1 MNYFFAVAVGIFI
14 AFDII
19 TGLLKAIKHGNVKS
33 AIMKEGLLSKF
44 SEVIIL
50 VLMYVIEYL
59 FPLININL
67 NLPLVQCVA
76 VYIIIMELSS
86 IIENIGKINPELA
99 NKLSSIF
106 ADFTH
111 EKED

>member
-1 MNYFFAVAVGIFI
+1 MNYFFVVAVGIFI
-14 AFDII
+14 VFDII
-19 TGLLKAIKHGNVKS
+19 TGLLKAIKDGNVKS
-33 AIMKEGLLSKF
+33 AIMKAGLLSKF

-59 FPLININL
+59 FPLIGINL

-86 IIENIGKINPELA
+86 IIENIGKINPVLA

>member
-14 AFDII
+14 VFDII
-19 TGLLKAIKHGNVKS
+19 TGLLKAVKDGNVKS
-33 AIMKEGLLSKF
+33 SIMKEGLTAKLG
-44 SEVIIL
+44 EIIIM
-50 VLMYVIEYL
+50 VLMYVIEYI

-67 NLPLVQCVA
+67 NLPLVQGVS

-86 IIENIGKINPELA
+86 IIENVGKINPELA
-99 NKLSSIF
+99 KKLSNIF

-111 EKED
+111 EKEE